1 MKETLE
7 RALCSSMSPPL
18 MCDYC
23 VRKIPHVVS
32 LLAAYSRRIGN
43 VAGQEKC
50 PVSRRK
56 RRIVMTQTNVKTPR
70 ADQFQGDREAFQV
83 ASGDTMNS
91 PKRTKRIVSASQR
104 WAEILIATLFLVTG
118 ATSIIGEFF
127 VLNPILN
134 AADYLARVFPN
145 QGAVE
150 LGSLLWS
157 INNIGI
163 VFIAVFAFRL
173 LRKRNEALAV
183 GYLAS
188 RIIEGTIMMLGIA
201 ATLLLIPLN
210 QEFLKAGAPHGS
222 WFLTLGDVLKH
233 TKFLGLTQLSLPMLG
248 LGGSLFTWMLFR
260 YRLVPRVI
268 SVVGLIGYALVF
280 LGSIA
285 GWFDLIDVSP
295 GGSAQ
300 FLALPVAAFEIILL
314 PFWLL
319 FRGFKTPE
327 APEHPAAE

>member
-1 MKETLE
+1 
-7 RALCSSMSPPL
+7 
-18 MCDYC
+18 
-23 VRKIPHVVS
+23 
-32 LLAAYSRRIGN
+32 
-43 VAGQEKC
+43 
-50 PVSRRK
+50 
-56 RRIVMTQTNVKTPR
+56 MTQTNVKTPR
-70 ADQFQGDREAFQV
+70 ADQFQGDREEFQV

-91 PKRTKRIVSASQR
+91 PKRTKRIVGASQR

-118 ATSIIGEFF
+118 ATSIFGEFF

-134 AADYLARVFPN
+134 ASDYLARVFPN
-145 QGAVE
+145 KGAVE

-201 ATLLLIPLN
+201 ATLLLIPLS

-222 WFLTLGDVLKH
+222 WFLSLGDVLKH
-233 TKFLGLTQLSLPMLG
+233 ARFLGLSQLSLPLLG

-260 YRLVPRVI
+260 YRLVPRFI
-268 SVVGLIGYALVF
+268 SVVGLIGYVLVLF
-280 LGSIA
+280 GSIA
-285 GWFDLIDVSP
+285 GWFDLINVSP
-295 GGSAQ
+295 GGSGAGAV
-300 FLALPVAAFEIILL
+300 LALPVAVFEIILL

-319 FRGFKTPE
+319 FKGFKIPE
-327 APEHPAAE
+327 APEHPVAE

>member
-1 MKETLE
+1 
-7 RALCSSMSPPL
+7 
-18 MCDYC
+18 
-23 VRKIPHVVS
+23 
-32 LLAAYSRRIGN
+32 
-43 VAGQEKC
+43 
-50 PVSRRK
+50 
-56 RRIVMTQTNVKTPR
+56 MTQTNLKTPR

-83 ASGDTMNS
+83 ASGDTMKS
-91 PKRTKRIVSASQR
+91 PKRAKRIVSASQR
-104 WAEILIATLFLVTG
+104 RAEILIATLFLVTA
-118 ATSIIGEFF
+118 ATSILGWFL

-134 AADYLARVFPN
+134 ASDYLARVFPN

-173 LRKRNEALAV
+173 LRKLDEALAV

-188 RIIEGTIMMLGIA
+188 RIIEGTIMMVGIA
-201 ATLLLIPLN
+201 ATLLLIPLS
-210 QEFLKAGAPHGS
+210 QEFLKAGTPHGS
-222 WFLTLGDVLKH
+222 WFQTIGDVLQH
-233 TKFLGLTQLSLPMLG
+233 AQYLGLYQLSLPLLG
-248 LGGSLFTWMLFR
+248 LGGCLFTWMLFR
-260 YRLVPRVI
+260 YRLVPRFI

-280 LGSIA
+280 LYSIA
-285 GWFDLIDVSP
+285 GWFNLIDLSP
-295 GGSAQ
+295 GASGAWSV
-300 FLALPVAAFEIILL
+300 LALPVAVFEIILL